1 MPSCHRR
8 PAGKDS
14 AAMSSTDQPITRLR
28 DLSPHQKRSGLAA
41 WLGWL
46 FDGLDM
52 HIYTLVATPF
62 VAALLLQGGLSAEPA
77 DVDTK
82 ASIIQAAFL
91 VGWALGGG
99 FFGRL
104 GDKLGRSRTLV
115 LTILCYAGFT
125 GLSAFCTEWWQLLI
139 CRFLSALGI
148 GGEWAVGASLLS
160 ETWPKKWRPWI
171 AATLQ
176 TAVNLG
182 VLLACA
188 AGAVFAWIVTQG
200 WMEESTSHRAVFLV
214 GILPA
219 LLTLWIRKAVPETE
233 EWTHA
238 AQTREP
244 PRLRELFGPEVAG
257 TTWRVLIICSV
268 SLTAHWAFLFW
279 QQGLIRALP
288 EVKSLPGPDQTRA
301 VVEALVWIMCGSIL
315 GNYVAGFFAKLWGY
329 RAAIVLML
337 LGYAAS
343 MLTAFHEGASW
354 THAQMLGWYAVIGL
368 CQGVFGLF
376 TMCLPPLFPTLL
388 RTTGAGFCYN
398 IGRIVAAAGTVF
410 FKLYAPVGDY
420 HRALYLAG
428 WLFIPAAAIALLLP
442 QERNEAGPVDQP
454 AD

>member
-1 MPSCHRR
+1 
-8 PAGKDS
+8 
-14 AAMSSTDQPITRLR
+14 MSQPTSPPEITK
-28 DLSPHQKRSGLAA
+28 LSELTPHQRRSGIAA

-62 VAALLLQGGLSAEPA
+62 VAALLMQDGLMPEPK

-104 GDKLGRSRTLV
+104 GDVLGRSRTLV
-115 LTILCYAGFT
+115 LTILFYAGFT
-125 GLSAFCTEWWQLLI
+125 GLSAFCTEWWHLLI

-188 AGAVFAWIVTQG
+188 AGATFAWIVSQG
-200 WMEESTSHRAVFLV
+200 WMTEAMSHRIVFLV

-219 LLTLWIRKAVPETE
+219 LITLWIRKAVPETE
-233 EWTHA
+233 EWSA
-238 AQTREP
+238 AATTRKP
-244 PRLRELFGPEVAG
+244 PQIRELFGPEVAS
-257 TTWRVLIICSV
+257 TTWRVLIICAV
-268 SLTAHWAFLFW
+268 SLTAHWAFMFW
-279 QQGLIRALP
+279 QQSLIRALP
-288 EVKSLPGPDQTRA
+288 EVKALTGLEQTRA
-301 VVEALVWIMCGSIL
+301 VVEALVWIMSGSIL
-315 GNYVAGFFAKLWGY
+315 GNYVAGFLAKICGY
-329 RAAIVLML
+329 RWAIVTML
-337 LGYAAS
+337 LGYAIA
-343 MLTAFHEGASW
+343 MLTAFHSTSAW
-354 THAQMLGWYAVIGL
+354 THEQMLIWYAVIGL

-398 IGRIVAAAGTVF
+398 IGRIVAAIGTVV
-410 FKLYAPVGDY
+410 FKLYVPVGDY
-420 HRALYLAG
+420 HQALYLAG

-442 QERNEAGPVDQP
+442 EEKAEV
-454 AD
+454 A